1 MQAKARGFQRESLTG
16 ISNYAIL
23 GKNSFKLL
31 DLARKPSAMRPNLR
45 QISFVYLASLSKEDC
60 KR

>member
-1 MQAKARGFQRESLTG
+1 MQAKARGFQREPDWHFKLR
-16 ISNYAIL
+16 NP
-23 GKNSFKLL
+23 GKNYFKLL